1 MSFNPELINELI
13 KYEKGSIITDPDVII
28 KTGIIFGY
36 RNVVITRR
44 SFVHI
49 LQKEKV
55 GIILINSIEKILE
68 DFDNIFL
75 SDKNKSINDKRFIIF
90 KKNVK
95 DSKDM
100 AVVIEQRQDI
110 AHISIVTA
118 MIADEKYLS
127 RKYKKLR

>member
-1 MSFNPELINELI
+1 MSVNPELINELI

-68 DFDNIFL
+68 DFDGIFL

-100 AVVIEQRQDI
+100 AVVIEQKQNTTD
-110 AHISIVTA
+110 ISIVTA